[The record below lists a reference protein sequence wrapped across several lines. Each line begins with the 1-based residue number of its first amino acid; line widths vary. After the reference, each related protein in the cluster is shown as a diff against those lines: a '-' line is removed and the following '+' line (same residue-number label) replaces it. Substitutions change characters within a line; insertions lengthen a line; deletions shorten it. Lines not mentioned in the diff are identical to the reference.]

1 MATPENVWIKLY
13 LNEDDQDPKV
23 FKVKNF
29 VGDVDELKGKI
40 KEKLKARLDDIDAPE
55 LHVYPQGTAVPIQ
68 DGVEAIAA
76 YENVPE
82 GIPGTNPLTVVVRKS
97 EYNRF
102 ESLQDGERDTLG
114 PPTQQQPPPPDEGVA
129 QMLQNMSIALHGIQ
143 QMLPSVIVGHVVTPS
158 TASRDR
164 QVSAQIFEALG
175 LPLRPVVL
183 EGDYDLPVEMR
194 NASTWNFHWKW
205 ISVESDDRVL
215 ERSSYKPVLQFLRG
229 LGLKADDVSEGQ
241 HCVEKLLYNSEIYT
255 PRLENP
261 LQVRGQRVYHL
272 HRVQGRTDLVILRQ
286 GRNGGDITRQMVQ
299 VAIEIKTV
307 NGLNQSQDGCLF
319 EVQLQLI
326 GLNVFNVFGSPPVV
340 LTNLAR
346 THLVLYLD
354 YKEDG
359 WSYIIKSQKCKTFP
373 AAVHFAIQKGSAKGI
388 STNFSRPMTPE
399 LDA

>member
-1 MATPENVWIKLY
+1 M
-13 LNEDDQDPKV
+13 
-23 FKVKNF
+23 
-29 VGDVDELKGKI
+29 
-40 KEKLKARLDDIDAPE
+40 
-55 LHVYPQGTAVPIQ
+55 PIQ

-76 YENVPE
+76 YDNVPE
-82 GIPGTNPLTVVVRKS
+82 VIPGTNPLTVVVRKS

-114 PPTQQQPPPPDEGVA
+114 PPIQQQPPPPDEGVA
-129 QMLQNMSIALHGIQ
+129 QILQNMSIALHGIQ

-319 EVQLQLI
+319 EAQLQLI